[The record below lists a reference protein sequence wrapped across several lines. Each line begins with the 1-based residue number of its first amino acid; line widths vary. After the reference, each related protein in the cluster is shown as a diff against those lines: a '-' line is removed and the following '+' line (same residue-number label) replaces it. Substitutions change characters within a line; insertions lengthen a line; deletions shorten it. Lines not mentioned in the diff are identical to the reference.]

1 MKLKLKNSAQGMVIN
16 AKTTGREDLIY
27 SEAETARTG
36 ASQTLLPFT
45 YMHAK
50 KGYEFQ
56 YYLGPSRRLGDYLQ
70 TPIAREYLEAM
81 LISFLTLS
89 KDCDAHN
96 LSIQRVV
103 FQTDYLFFNP
113 GLYSLVFV
121 YAPLKAISDNLG
133 SALGALEFIATHAY
147 AQDFASKELAQAL
160 FDFSKRSAF
169 FSWIEY
175 ERFLQ
180 EQGVLEKKADR
191 HMPSLKRKET
201 KRIDCKESFG
211 FDFVAAAAETG
222 ELDELSTA
230 YGLHE
235 VGSGHVWSLVYGN
248 NEVGSLPTS
257 AISLGSAI
265 GVSRHHANVRVA
277 EDGVYVTDLHSTNG
291 VYLNGSR
298 LTPDVEVKLHEQDVV
313 HFAREQF
320 VLKRLQS

>member
-1 MKLKLKNSAQGMVIN
+1 MKLKLKNSAQGMVLDL
-16 AKTTGREDLIY
+16 KTTGREDLVY

-89 KDCDAHN
+89 KDCDAHS

-121 YAPLKAISDNLG
+121 YAPLRAISDNLG
-133 SALGALEFIATHAY
+133 SALGALEFIATHVY

-191 HMPSLKRKET
+191 HAPSLKRKEI

-211 FDFVAAAAETG
+211 FDFVAEAAKTG
-222 ELDELSTA
+222 ELSEASK
-230 YGLHE
+230 YGLFE
-235 VGSGHVWSLVYGN
+235 IASGREWSLAHGN
-248 NEVGSLPTS
+248 NEVGSLPTC
-257 AISLGSAI
+257 AISLRNAI
-265 GVSRHHANVRVA
+265 GVSRHHANLRLA
-277 EDGVYVTDLHSTNG
+277 KDGVYVTDLHSTNG
-291 VYLNGSR
+291 VYVNGTC
-298 LTPDVEVKLHEQDVV
+298 LAPDVEVKLHERDVV

-320 VLKRLQS
+320 VLKRLHS